1 MYKEVV
7 DKKNCLVIFYM
18 CKLFVYYCVW
28 NKEKNVLIELCVLY
42 FNFIGNRNNLILV
55 FDFKFIYKYIWIIL
69 NENGLI

>member
-1 MYKEVV
+1 MYKDVV

-42 FNFIGNRNNLILV
+42 FNFIGKK
-55 FDFKFIYKYIWIIL
+55 KFNYSF
-69 NENGLI
+69 